1 MSNVLFAVLKDKK
14 NSQCDKEL
22 RLKQLG
28 LNYVNNQKK
37 QNKKEHLRLVISSI
51 MVGVVDENRW

>member
-28 LNYVNNQKK
+28 LNYVNNKKK
-37 QNKKEHLRLVISSI
+37 QTKKST
-51 MVGVVDENRW
+51 